1 MIVLQSGV
9 PKSGNLWL
17 YKIIQQVYLHAG
29 ISPKSFIE
37 TQPIFEEAK
46 NWEYFSEQAA
56 IDYLE
61 INPEGYFFR
70 KGSYFQQILDID
82 HYLQSTNHVWT
93 HSSWNER
100 FNEALPK
107 VDKIIYIIRDPRD
120 VAVSASRFVFT
131 PFMQTQHPVRE
142 RDSEEFV
149 NHRLYELVLHWV
161 QHTGGYLLNKEQFD
175 VHFVFYERLLEN
187 FEECIQSLSRYL
199 EVELSVQD
207 VKRIKEATE
216 FSSMKAKNPH
226 HLSKGI
232 SSQWKTSLTPSQK
245 AQVLRIAGPILE
257 YLNYPISEEQ
267 NLLPVMPQTVDH
279 ALITQA
285 IKQSRGN
292 LLDKFIYAKAYFSSR
307 RPLKEKIKRGSE
319 FLFGVGR
326 WKI

>member
-46 NWEYFSEQAA
+46 NWEYFSEQAT

-61 INPEGYFFR
+61 IKPEGYFFR
-70 KGSYFQQILDID
+70 KGSYIQQILDID
-82 HYLQSTNHVWT
+82 QYLQSTNHVWT

-100 FNEALPK
+100 FNEALLK
-107 VDKIIYIIRDPRD
+107 VDKVIYIIRDPRD

-131 PFMQTQHPVRE
+131 PFMQAQHPVRE
-142 RDSEEFV
+142 GDPEEFL

-161 QHTGGYLLNKEQFD
+161 QHTSGYILNKEQFD

-187 FEECIQSLSRYL
+187 FEECIQALLKYL
-199 EVELSVQD
+199 KVELSAQE
-207 VKRIKEATE
+207 VKRIKEVTE

-232 SSQWKTSLTPSQK
+232 SSQWITSLTPFQK

-257 YLNYPISEEQ
+257 YLNYPISEDQ
-267 NLLPVMPQTVDH
+267 NMLPLMPETVDH
-279 ALITQA
+279 ALIRQA

-292 LLDKFIYAKAYFSSR
+292 LKDKFVYAKAYFSSR
-307 RPLKEKIKRGSE
+307 RSLKEKIIRGGE
-319 FLFGVGR
+319 FLFGAGR